1 MAFLFFFFFYFFYL
15 FVVGLFAESMF
26 DGSIASESILG
37 LVVLFIFFSS
47 FVAVALVLR
56 KALEMLSFNIVSSSA
71 RLFADLI

>member
-1 MAFLFFFFFYFFYL
+1 
-15 FVVGLFAESMF
+15 MF

-71 RLFADLI
+71 RLFADLIWGVLAYPLLIAVCNF